1 MIALITITDKKDCSG
16 CYACSNKCPRN
27 CISMQQDF
35 EGFWY
40 PKVDYDLC
48 IKCELCIQTC
58 PIINRTTVTNEPTA
72 YACINKDEPV
82 RLESSSGG
90 LFSVFAERIIE
101 EGGVVFGA
109 GFDRDFAVAHSFIE
123 KKEELSCLR
132 GAKYVQSRIGWSYRN
147 AETFLNQGRS
157 VLFTGTPCQIGGLKS
172 YLAKDYDNLYC
183 IDIVCHGVPSPKV
196 LETYIS
202 YQEKSAGASTQ
213 RITFR
218 GKNEGW
224 RQYSVSFH
232 FDNGTEYRQTL
243 DKDLYM
249 RAFLSNA
256 CLRPSC
262 NACRFKTL
270 HRESDITLADFWGIQ
285 SVLPDMDDNKG
296 TSLIFVNSIKGRN
309 IFEQIKKSIEYKE
322 VDINQAV
329 GYNTSAIVSAE
340 QNPKR
345 QDFFLRLNEIPFDRL
360 VKKYSSDSIYFRMRR
375 KVRTIIGKVF
385 DLF

>member
-1 MIALITITDKKDCSG
+1 MITITDKKDCSG
-16 CYACSNKCPRN
+16 CYACSNICPRN
-27 CISMQQDF
+27 CISMQPDS

-40 PKVDYDLC
+40 PKVDYNLC
-48 IKCELCIQTC
+48 IKCELCIKTC

-72 YACINKDEPV
+72 YACINKDESV

-90 LFSVFAERIIE
+90 LFSVFAEKIIE

-109 GFDRDFAVAHSFIE
+109 GFDRDLAVTHSFIE

-183 IDIVCHGVPSPKV
+183 IDIICHGVPSPKV

-202 YQEKSAGASTQ
+202 CQEKSAGASTQ

-218 GKNEGW
+218 GKNQGW
-224 RQYSVSFH
+224 RQFSVSFH
-232 FDNGTEYRQTL
+232 FDNDTEYRQTL

-249 RAFLSNA
+249 KAFLSDI

-262 NACRFKTL
+262 NACRFKGL
-270 HRESDITLADFWGIQ
+270 HRTSDITLADFWGIENI
-285 SVLPDMDDNKG
+285 LPDMDDNKG

-309 IFEQIKKSIEYKE
+309 IFEQIEKNIEYKK

-329 GYNTSAIVSAE
+329 GYNTPAVVSAE
-340 QNPKR
+340 QNPQR

-360 VKKYSSDSIYFRMRR
+360 VKKYCPDSIFFRMRR
-375 KVRTIIGKVF
+375 KIRTIICKVF
-385 DLF
+385 DLV